1 MDIGK
6 LGKIL
11 ILLQSD
17 HFQCYSLKNFREHVC
32 YQYISAKFV
41 KKKNIAPLQKK
52 DKKVTLLQFYLLS
65 AEWQ

>member
-11 ILLQSD
+11 TLSQND
-17 HFQCYSLKNFREHVC
+17 RFQCYSLKNFSEHVS

-41 KKKNIAPLQKK
+41 KNKKYCA
-52 DKKVTLLQFYLLS
+52 T
-65 AEWQ
+65 AEKR